1 MTLKD
6 LSRELNMFLTKT
18 PNYGNKELFT
28 LISSNDDALLI
39 DLGDKLVKIKGGE
52 LLNVKLFDEE
62 GAGE

>member
-6 LSRELNMFLTKT
+6 LSRELNMLLTKI
-18 PNYGNKELFT
+18 PNYGNEELST